1 MVVIKMQLLLNQQRT
16 QALEAEAVVVR
27 TNRVSKQQV
36 RRDLAVLQTLALR
49 VFGIIVAV
57 VAVVLVLLVVQ
68 QMVEVVL
75 PIL

>member
-49 VFGIIVAV
+49 VSTIIVAV
-57 VAVVLVLLVVQ
+57 EAAVLDQLVVQ

>member
-16 QALEAEAVVVR
+16 QALEAEAVVVL

-49 VFGIIVAV
+49 VFGIIVVVEAV
-57 VAVVLVLLVVQ
+57 ELGQLVVQ

>member
-16 QALEAEAVVVR
+16 QVLEAEAVVVR

-36 RRDLAVLQTLALR
+36 RRDLAVLQTLVLR
-49 VFGIIVAV
+49 VSTIIVAV
-57 VAVVLVLLVVQ
+57 EAAVLVLLVVQ